1 MILRQRRNIMAETKK
16 KTTTANKTTKKST
29 SAKST
34 KKTSSAPKTT
44 TKTETKSQTTTQK
57 SQSQKTTKRRS
68 GGIRTWGINKLSF
81 WCIGAMAILYLVS
94 SILAL
99 VGVDLKVVSAL
110 QGVATA
116 LAICIVAFLAWKY
129 VRNKQTVW
137 KVLYVVLLLVVL
149 LGIILPLVV

>member
-1 MILRQRRNIMAETKK
+1 MIMAETKK
-16 KTTTANKTTKKST
+16 KTTTKKTT

-34 KKTSSAPKTT
+34 KTTSAPKTT
-44 TKTETKSQTTTQK
+44 AKTETKTQTTTQK
-57 SQSQKTTKRRS
+57 SQPQKSSRRRS
-68 GGIRTWGINKLSF
+68 GGIKTWGINKLSF

-94 SILAL
+94 SILAF
-99 VGVDLKVVSAL
+99 VGANFKIISAL

-137 KVLYVVLLLVVL
+137 KVLYIVLLLVVL
-149 LGIILPLVV
+149 LGIILPLVA

>member
-1 MILRQRRNIMAETKK
+1 MAETKK
-16 KTTTANKTTKKST
+16 TTTKPAQK
-29 SAKST
+29 
-34 KKTSSAPKTT
+34 KTT
-44 TKTETKSQTTTQK
+44 TKTSTTRTTSKKTTTSQPAKTQNTSTTKSQSSK
-57 SQSQKTTKRRS
+57 STRRS
-68 GGIRTWGINKLSF
+68 GGMRAWGLNKLSF
-81 WCIGAMAILYLVS
+81 WCIGAMAILYLVA

-99 VGVDLKVVSAL
+99 CGASLQIITAL

-149 LGIILPLVV
+149 LGIVLPLVV